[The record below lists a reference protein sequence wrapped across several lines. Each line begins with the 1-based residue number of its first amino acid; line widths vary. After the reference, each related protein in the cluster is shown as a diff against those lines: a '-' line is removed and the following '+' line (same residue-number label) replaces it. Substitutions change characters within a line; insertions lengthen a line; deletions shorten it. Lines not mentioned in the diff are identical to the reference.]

1 MPPIEFGQ
9 RPPGATRPVG
19 AIRTNAAKPST
30 AVASAAAPT
39 APASALASALASTPA
54 AAVQTSPALDP
65 GKPPIDENRV
75 SVIRNAIQ
83 KGTYPLLPTKV
94 ADAMIAAGL
103 MLSTKP

>member
-9 RPPGATRPVG
+9 GLPGPARPVG
-19 AIRTNAAKPST
+19 AVRTNAA
-30 AVASAAAPT
+30 ASASAPAQAIAN
-39 APASALASALASTPA
+39 APASAETPV
-54 AAVQTSPALDP
+54 AAVQTSQALDP

-103 MLSTKP
+103 MLSTKS

>member
-9 RPPGATRPVG
+9 GLPRLAKPVG
-19 AIRTNAAKPST
+19 AVRTNASKPST
-30 AVASAAAPT
+30 AVASAV
-39 APASALASALASTPA
+39 APAASSTPT

-65 GKPPIDENRV
+65 GKPPVDENRV

-83 KGTYPLLPTKV
+83 RGTYPLLPTKV

-103 MLSTKP
+103 MLSTKA

>member
-1 MPPIEFGQ
+1 MPPIEIG
-9 RPPGATRPVG
+9 PARPVG
-19 AIRTNAAKPST
+19 AVRTNAAKPST

-39 APASALASALASTPA
+39 ASPSAPAPAVA

-103 MLSTKP
+103 MLSTK

>member
-1 MPPIEFGQ
+1 MPPIEIG
-9 RPPGATRPVG
+9 PARPVG
-19 AIRTNAAKPST
+19 AVRTNAAKPST

-39 APASALASALASTPA
+39 AASAPSSASASASTSAPA
-54 AAVQTSPALDP
+54 AAVQTSQALDP

-103 MLSTKP
+103 MLSTK

>member
-1 MPPIEFGQ
+1 MPPIEIG
-9 RPPGATRPVG
+9 PARPVG
-19 AIRTNAAKPST
+19 AVRTNAAKPST

-39 APASALASALASTPA
+39 AASPPSSASASAPASAPA
-54 AAVQTSPALDP
+54 AAVQTSQALDP

-103 MLSTKP
+103 MLSTK

>member
-9 RPPGATRPVG
+9 GLPGPARPVG
-19 AIRTNAAKPST
+19 AVRTNAAKAATP
-30 AVASAAAPT
+30 VVSAAAPVAPS
-39 APASALASALASTPA
+39 APASAPA

-65 GKPPIDENRV
+65 GKPPVDENRV

-83 KGTYPLLPTKV
+83 KGTYPLLPTRV

-103 MLSTKP
+103 MLSTAA

>member
-1 MPPIEFGQ
+1 MPPIEIG
-9 RPPGATRPVG
+9 PAWPVG
-19 AIRTNAAKPST
+19 AARTNAAKPST

-39 APASALASALASTPA
+39 AASAPSSASASASASAPA
-54 AAVQTSPALDP
+54 AAVQTSQALDP

-103 MLSTKP
+103 MLSTK

>member
-1 MPPIEFGQ
+1 MPPIEIG
-9 RPPGATRPVG
+9 PARPVG
-19 AIRTNAAKPST
+19 AVRTNAAKPST

-39 APASALASALASTPA
+39 AASAPSSASASASASAPA
-54 AAVQTSPALDP
+54 AAVQTSQALDP

-103 MLSTKP
+103 MLSTK

>member
-9 RPPGATRPVG
+9 GLPGLPRPVG
-19 AIRTNAAKPST
+19 AVRTGTVASATP
-30 AVASAAAPT
+30 AASAAAPT
-39 APASALASALASTPA
+39 APADAPA
-54 AAVQTSPALDP
+54 ASVQTSPALDP

-83 KGTYPLLPTKV
+83 RGTYPLLPTKV

-103 MLSTKP
+103 MLSSAA

>member
-1 MPPIEFGQ
+1 MPPIEIG
-9 RPPGATRPVG
+9 PARPVG
-19 AIRTNAAKPST
+19 AVRTNAAKPST

-39 APASALASALASTPA
+39 AASAPASSSTSASASAPA
-54 AAVQTSPALDP
+54 AAVQTSQALDP

-103 MLSTKP
+103 MLSTK

>member
-9 RPPGATRPVG
+9 GLAVPPRPVG
-19 AIRTNAAKPST
+19 AVRTNAAKPS
-30 AVASAAAPT
+30 APVASAAAPVAST
-39 APASALASALASTPA
+39 APASAPA

-65 GKPPIDENRV
+65 GKPPVDENRV

-103 MLSTKP
+103 MLSTAA

>member
-1 MPPIEFGQ
+1 MPPIEIG
-9 RPPGATRPVG
+9 PARPVG
-19 AIRTNAAKPST
+19 AVRTNAAKPAT
-30 AVASAAAPT
+30 PVVSAAAP
-39 APASALASALASTPA
+39 AASSMPA

-103 MLSTKP
+103 MLSTAA